1 MPCSPGDPEGIEM
14 RWSDIEDASTLKEP
28 PVEMNDMLRALR
40 HTKPTVNQKD
50 LTRIDEFTKEFGQD
64 A

>member
-1 MPCSPGDPEGIEM
+1 M
-14 RWSDIEDASTLKEP
+14 RWSEVEDPSLLKEP
-28 PVEMNDMLRALR
+28 PVDMHDMLRALR

-50 LTRIDEFTKEFGQD
+50 LNRIDEFTKEFGQD